1 MNRKVASFLSIC
13 MKAGKI
19 GAGERVCEIA
29 LRNGSARLVI
39 LAGDASGNTKKK
51 FEQKTFYYR
60 VPLLT
65 VGTKDE
71 ISRCIGKENRA
82 VFVITDE
89 SLAGNVIRIVKGDE
103 NDRKGVNAWDES
115 ARNREKVQ

>member
-1 MNRKVASFLSIC
+1 MMENGVMDNKICSFLSIC

-29 LRNGSARLVI
+29 LRNGAARLVI
-39 LAGDASGNTKKK
+39 LARDASGNTKKK

-60 VPLLT
+60 VPILT
-65 VGTKDE
+65 LGTKDE
-71 ISRCIGKENRA
+71 ISKCIGKENRA

-89 SLAGNVIRIVKGDE
+89 NLAGNVIRLVNE
-103 NDRKGVNAWDES
+103 NREGVNA
-115 ARNREKVQ
+115 

>member
-1 MNRKVASFLSIC
+1 MDKKVASFLSIC

-29 LRNGSARLVI
+29 LRNGMARLII
-39 LAGDASGNTKKK
+39 LAEDASGNTKKK

-60 VPLLT
+60 VPILT
-65 VGTKDE
+65 IGTKDE

-89 SLAGNVIRIVKGDE
+89 SFAGNVMRLFKE
-103 NDRKGVNAWDES
+103 NEKVTEGVNA
-115 ARNREKVQ
+115 